1 MDVDKDDVQSPDK
14 TLEKKGPDH
23 KEDAT
28 SGVHEEEVDVENE
41 NKTNTKDVNDSAIS
55 STQPISPN
63 DNSREN
69 DKTIGMS
76 FDLFNVCCQ

>member
-28 SGVHEEEVDVENE
+28 SGLHEEEVDVENE
-41 NKTNTKDVNDSAIS
+41 NKTNTKDANDSAMS
-55 STQPISPN
+55 STQPISLN
-63 DNSREN
+63 EA